1 MPDTYR
7 SSFLST
13 NRNGGIPEHPL
24 LCLERL
30 DPAVI
35 VPLLEI
41 AHDGYFICDVGHS
54 CLYANR
60 AAGTI
65 FGRAADELQ
74 GLPVSALFPHRGQE
88 IAEQFTLRPD
98 QWSAIILRPGGE
110 KREIECT
117 QTVVESQGEWFTII
131 MIRDMTEQRQ
141 LERKAEVLAQFAT
154 NMACADSLEA
164 TLNALARS
172 VVTATGVMACL
183 VPLISGVPPQFRV
196 IGSYGLPSGYATDL
210 SRLVRSGVFPPTL
223 QAFEERRII
232 VAEGIRQL
240 HLADARYTPV
250 HPFLREVGWDTVVC
264 IPLIYR
270 GVSLGVFTVYYPPG
284 PPPAEGEIAFFSA
297 IADQAAVAVENAR
310 LLVAAQEKAAL
321 EERQRLAR
329 ELHDSVSQ
337 GLYGITL
344 GAQTARTFME
354 SDCTHA
360 RESLD
365 YVLSLAKATHTEMR
379 SLIFALRPESLASE
393 GIVEAL
399 NRRTAAITA
408 RHELLVETHLCNEP
422 ELPLEM
428 KEALYRIAQEAL
440 HNVVKHA
447 HATCCQLHLY
457 QSQGAIVLEVCD
469 DGVGFNPSSSFPGH
483 LGLHSMRERALR
495 LGGTLEL
502 ASSPGKET
510 RVRVVFPH
518 PEA

>member
-1 MPDTYR
+1 MSDTYR
-7 SSFLST
+7 SSYSLADGDAPGRSLVSLD
-13 NRNGGIPEHPL
+13 R
-24 LCLERL
+24 LE
-30 DPAVI
+30 PTII
-35 VPLLEI
+35 VPLLDI
-41 AHDGYFICDVGHS
+41 ALDGYFICDTGYN

-60 AAGTI
+60 AACTI
-65 FGRAADELQ
+65 FGRDAGELQ
-74 GLPVSALFPHRGQE
+74 GQPVDNLFPARGAE
-88 IAEQFTLRPD
+88 ISQQFTLRPD
-98 QWSAIILRPGGE
+98 HWSAIILRPGCE
-110 KREIECT
+110 KREVECT
-117 QTVVESQGEWFTII
+117 QTVIESQSEWFTII

-183 VPLISGVPPQFRV
+183 VPLISGIPPQFRV

-210 SRLVRSGVFPPTL
+210 SRLVQKGVFPPTL
-223 QAFEERRII
+223 QAFEERRIV

-240 HLADARYTPV
+240 HLADPRYTPV
-250 HPFLREVGWDTVVC
+250 HPFLREVGWDTIVC

-270 GVSLGVFTVYYPPG
+270 GESLGVFTVYCPPG

-399 NRRTAAITA
+399 NRRAAAISA
-408 RHELLVETHLCNEP
+408 RHELQVETHLCTEP
-422 ELPLEM
+422 ELPLEV
-428 KEALYRIAQEAL
+428 KEALYRIAQESL

-447 HATCCQLHLY
+447 SARSCQLYLHQY
-457 QSQGAIVLEVCD
+457 QGTIVLEVCD
-469 DGVGFNPSSSFPGH
+469 DGVGFDPSSQFPGH
-483 LGLHSMRERALR
+483 LGLHSMRERAMH

-502 ASSPGKET
+502 ASIPGKET
-510 RVRVVFPH
+510 RVRVVIPC
-518 PEA
+518 PDQ

>member
-7 SSFLST
+7 SSFLSANQDRGT
-13 NRNGGIPEHPL
+13 TTHPL
-24 LCLERL
+24 VRIDRLE
-30 DPAVI
+30 PAVI

-41 AHDGYFICDVGHS
+41 SLDGYFICDVGHS

-60 AAGTI
+60 AACNI

-74 GLPVSALFPHRGQE
+74 GKPVYSLFPRRGRE

-98 QWSAIILRPGGE
+98 HWSAIILRPGGE
-110 KREIECT
+110 KREIECI
-117 QTVVESQGEWFTII
+117 QTVVESSGEWFTII

-196 IGSYGLPSGYATDL
+196 VGSYGLPSGYAADL
-210 SRLVRSGVFPPTL
+210 SRLVQSGVFPPTL
-223 QAFEERRII
+223 QAFEERRIV

-270 GVSLGVFTVYYPPG
+270 GESLGVFTVYCPPG
-284 PPPAEGEIAFFSA
+284 PPPSEGEIAFFSA

-321 EERQRLAR
+321 EERQRIAR

-354 SDCTHA
+354 SDCIHA

-365 YVLSLAKATHTEMR
+365 YVLALAKATHTEMR

-408 RHELLVETHLCNEP
+408 RHELQVETNLCNEP

-447 HATCCQLHLY
+447 HATCCQLNLY
-457 QSQGAIVLEVCD
+457 QHQCAIVLEVCD
-469 DGVGFNPSSSFPGH
+469 NGVGFNPSSPFPGH
-483 LGLHSMRERALR
+483 LGLHSMRERAMQ

-502 ASSPGKET
+502 ASVPGRET
-510 RVRVVFPH
+510 RVRVVISH
-518 PEA
+518 PEQ